1 MVPDKTLERIGRY
14 TIEARLGGGA
24 MGDVYLAYDTRLHRR
39 VALKVLGAAVE
50 GMGVAA
56 VGAALR
62 EARAA
67 GAIMHPNATAV
78 FDADEADGL
87 AYIAMEYVP
96 GTPLRRLVGD
106 ASLPLAARLRW
117 LMDIASALAAAHA
130 AGVVHRDVKPENV
143 MVRDDGVVKVLDFGV
158 ARIGPGGEDEIAA
171 APFGFST
178 WSHEG
183 GFVGTPGYMAP
194 EVLGGREVDGR
205 ADQFAWGVLAYEL
218 CAGRLPWDRADTPIA
233 AISSVLTQT
242 PAPLGPEVPAEV
254 AAAVARALA
263 KDPAE
268 RFPSLSAAA
277 AALAPFADPAG
288 AGFVPP
294 VASTRRVAAPRPSAP
309 DLATAPLSPRVPT
322 DTLVSLPDPPVPDPA
337 TAPTPSPSAPPPPAT
352 RLRPPDFA
360 APVDVEAQVALLPA
374 EARCKG
380 MFFTDLLKLAATM
393 RSPAELAAMAAI
405 PDRRYVAFR
414 DYPVADSMRLA
425 AAVASIVYPKLPLGE
440 GLRRVGR
447 RAFDVVLDSHIG
459 RTLFGVFGADID
471 LLLLQGS
478 RSYKLLVGAGEVTC
492 EKVAPREFVLRARD
506 MPLFLETYQVGVLE
520 GVLGHC
526 GRTGEVLVEMDGLA
540 SATLWLRVD

>member
-1 MVPDKTLERIGRY
+1 MVPENPLERIGRY
-14 TIEARLGGGA
+14 TIEARLGRGA

-56 VGAALR
+56 VAAALR

-78 FDADEADGL
+78 FDADDADGL

-96 GTPLRRLVGD
+96 GTPLRRFVGD

-143 MVRDDGVVKVLDFGV
+143 MVRDDGIVKVLDFGV
-158 ARIGPGGEDEIAA
+158 ARVGPGGEDDIAGA
-171 APFGFST
+171 TAGFST
-178 WSHEG
+178 WSHGG

-205 ADQFAWGVLAYEL
+205 ADQFGWGVLAYEL
-218 CAGRLPWDRADTPIA
+218 LSGHLPWDRADTALGAIA
-233 AISSVLTQT
+233 SVLTQAA
-242 PAPLGPEVPAEV
+242 APLGPDVPPEV
-254 AAAVARALA
+254 AAVVARALA

-288 AGFVPP
+288 AGFTVPP
-294 VASTRRVAAPRPSAP
+294 VSSTVRAAAPRPIPAPPPSAP
-309 DLATAPLSPRVPT
+309 SAPRVLTDTMVSVASRATAAADS
-322 DTLVSLPDPPVPDPA
+322 
-337 TAPTPSPSAPPPPAT
+337 APTPTSEPPPMA
-352 RLRPPDFA
+352 RLHPPDFA
-360 APVDVEAQVALLPA
+360 APVDVEAHVALLPPGA
-374 EARCKG
+374 KCKG
-380 MFFTDLLKLAATM
+380 MFFVDLIKLAATI
-393 RSPAELAAMAAI
+393 RSPAKLAAMAGI
-405 PDRRYVAFR
+405 PDRRYVPFR
-414 DYPVADSMRLA
+414 DYPVEDSLRLT
-425 AAVASIVYPKLPLGE
+425 AAVAAVVYPKLALGE
-440 GLRRVGR
+440 ALRRVGR

-459 RTLFGVFGADID
+459 RTVFGVFGADID
-471 LLLLQGS
+471 MLLLQGFK
-478 RSYKLLVGAGEVTC
+478 SYRLLIGVGEVSC

-540 SATLWLRVD
+540 SSTLWLRVD